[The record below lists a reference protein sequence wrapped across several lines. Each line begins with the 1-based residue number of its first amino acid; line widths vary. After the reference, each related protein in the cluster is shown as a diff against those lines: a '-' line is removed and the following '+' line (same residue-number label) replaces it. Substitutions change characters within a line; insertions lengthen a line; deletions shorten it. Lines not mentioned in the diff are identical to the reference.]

1 MQERVVPE
9 TTFCFLISCK
19 EFELTVLTFVRSIRT
34 SDFPLYVDCLKYLCI
49 WFFAL
54 DITHY
59 ARWLPVHIRDLISLE
74 SLHADI
80 FQAVMQGKFT
90 VKKSTRP
97 FSAISFDQSHE
108 QLNRPVK
115 DDGGAIGLTENDG
128 ALRRWVTCGPE
139 IAHLIAEL

>member
-1 MQERVVPE
+1 
-9 TTFCFLISCK
+9 
-19 EFELTVLTFVRSIRT
+19 
-34 SDFPLYVDCLKYLCI
+34 
-49 WFFAL
+49 
-54 DITHY
+54 
-59 ARWLPVHIRDLISLE
+59 LE

-97 FSAISFDQSHE
+97 FSAILFDQSHE

-139 IAHLIAEL
+139 IAHLIAELQETKKLLWQTPKPPWATAN